1 MKQAEGAQHVE
12 IKKARASCME
22 RQAKGYRFNGR
33 DPYRFKNTGGSRDKT
48 KQKRTDRSCVSRASR
63 VCPDSPLYIASLVLE
78 LEASPKPDQPPK
90 SSLVRG

>member
-48 KQKRTDRSCVSRASR
+48 KQKRTDRSCVTFPCVPCVSRLPPVHS
-63 VCPDSPLYIASLVLE
+63 IARFGTRS
-78 LEASPKPDQPPK
+78 K
-90 SSLVRG
+90 SQT